1 MTYANSEITAAAE
14 ILHTRLQTLAIKS
27 DILRA
32 VELKALYD
40 QLKTLP
46 TDQKGSFGKEV
57 NQLRN
62 ELQAVVD
69 DASSQ
74 TEKLPAI
81 DVTAPFECNTKPEDR
96 PALLSSATGS
106 EHPLTIEITTM
117 LDIFTRMGFS
127 AIESRELDD
136 DYHMFG
142 ALNFPEDH
150 PARGDY
156 DTFMTV
162 QTDANGKRLIAPAHT
177 SVMQN
182 RILKANKINL
192 EAGKPIAAVMPGRV
206 FRNEDLDATHEH
218 TFHQLEGI
226 YVDRGVHV
234 GMLIAT
240 ITAFLNEYFHQ
251 QLTTKIQPFYFPFTE
266 PSFEFALQR
275 PDALKKDD
283 SEEQKWLELMGCG
296 MIHPNVLRE
305 AGIDPEIYSG
315 FAWGYGIERLV
326 IMKYGIEDIRH
337 FEAAK
342 LDFLRQFA

>member
-1 MTYANSEITAAAE
+1 MIYQYSEITAAAE
-14 ILHTRLQTLAIKS
+14 ILFARLDTLAQKA

-32 VELKALYD
+32 IELKALYD

-46 TDQKGSFGKEV
+46 SEQKGPFGKEV
-57 NQLRN
+57 NQLRG
-62 ELQAVVD
+62 ELQTLI
-69 DASSQ
+69 DASSAQ
-74 TEKLPAI
+74 IEKLPAI
-81 DVTAPFECNTKPEDR
+81 DVTAPFDVNTKLADR
-96 PALLSSATGS
+96 PALLSAVSGS
-106 EHPLTIEITTM
+106 KHPLTTEITTM
-117 LDIFTRMGFS
+117 LDIFTRMGF
-127 AIESRELDD
+127 AAVESRELDD

-177 SVMQN
+177 SVMQH
-182 RILKANKINL
+182 RILKAGQVQL
-192 EAGKPIAAVMPGRV
+192 AAGDPIAAVIPGRV

-218 TFHQLEGI
+218 TFFQLEGV
-226 YVDRGVHV
+226 YVDKGVHV

-251 QLTTKIQPFYFPFTE
+251 DLQTKIQPFYFPFTE
-266 PSFEFALQR
+266 PSFEFALER
-275 PDALKKDD
+275 PAALKKDD

-296 MIHPNVLRE
+296 MIHPNVLRA